1 MIKIDKE
8 RGKLHEKRKV
18 ARKEESC
25 RIRGKLQD
33 KRKVARY
40 EESCKINREDD
51 RQTIR
56 STRSRFSCL
65 ISFLLMLDFILVSR
79 LCWNIIFWQVVQC
92 LRWMKVRLLNSH
104 LELSALYLWW
114 FVALNSVET
123 QSLHSIK

>member
-1 MIKIDKE
+1 MVNSMLEIIRIDKE

-33 KRKVARY
+33 MRKVARY

-65 ISFLLMLDFILVSR
+65 TFNFGTLSHPTVSIS
-79 LCWNIIFWQVVQC
+79 N
-92 LRWMKVRLLNSH
+92 
-104 LELSALYLWW
+104 
-114 FVALNSVET
+114 
-123 QSLHSIK
+123 

>member
-1 MIKIDKE
+1 MIKINKDK
-8 RGKLHEKRKV
+8 GKLHEKRKV

-25 RIRGKLQD
+25 KKRGKLQD

-65 ISFLLMLDFILVSR
+65 KRKIFRIFLPFI
-79 LCWNIIFWQVVQC
+79 FQF
-92 LRWMKVRLLNSH
+92 RLLQNIGQ
-104 LELSALYLWW
+104 
-114 FVALNSVET
+114 FFR
-123 QSLHSIK
+123 

>member
-65 ISFLLMLDFILVSR
+65 KKSFIHCS
-79 LCWNIIFWQVVQC
+79 
-92 LRWMKVRLLNSH
+92 LNVI
-104 LELSALYLWW
+104 YG
-114 FVALNSVET
+114 
-123 QSLHSIK
+123 I

>member
-1 MIKIDKE
+1 MIKIDKN

-56 STRSRFSCL
+56 STRSRFLCL
-65 ISFLLMLDFILVSR
+65 I
-79 LCWNIIFWQVVQC
+79 
-92 LRWMKVRLLNSH
+92 
-104 LELSALYLWW
+104 Y
-114 FVALNSVET
+114 
-123 QSLHSIK
+123 

>member
-1 MIKIDKE
+1 MIKIDKD
-8 RGKLHEKRKV
+8 RGKLQEKRKV
-18 ARKEESC
+18 TRKEESC

-65 ISFLLMLDFILVSR
+65 IFVTFLVAKILNIQVLIASR
-79 LCWNIIFWQVVQC
+79 I
-92 LRWMKVRLLNSH
+92 
-104 LELSALYLWW
+104 
-114 FVALNSVET
+114 
-123 QSLHSIK
+123 

>member
-1 MIKIDKE
+1 MKT
-8 RGKLHEKRKV
+8 GKLQEKRKV

-65 ISFLLMLDFILVSR
+65 KSR
-79 LCWNIIFWQVVQC
+79 LFLHNTWKS
-92 LRWMKVRLLNSH
+92 LRWT
-104 LELSALYLWW
+104 
-114 FVALNSVET
+114 FV
-123 QSLHSIK
+123 Q